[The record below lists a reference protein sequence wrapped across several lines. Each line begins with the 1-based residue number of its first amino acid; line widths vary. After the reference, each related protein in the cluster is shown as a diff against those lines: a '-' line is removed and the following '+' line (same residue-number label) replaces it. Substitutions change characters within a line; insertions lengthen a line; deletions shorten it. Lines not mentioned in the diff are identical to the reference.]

1 MQVDFEN
8 TAGCSQREDQWE
20 KKEKTGR
27 KRSKRCGMKN
37 DESLKT
43 CSGTAVLIDLHVLY
57 INNHNFSVTTDT
69 CKLQP
74 CYYMYWY

>member
-1 MQVDFEN
+1 M
-8 TAGCSQREDQWE
+8 G
-20 KKEKTGR
+20 KKEKGGR

-43 CSGTAVLIDLHVLY
+43 CSGTAVLIDLLY
-57 INNHNFSVTTDT
+57 INNHNFSVITDT

-74 CYYMYWY
+74 